1 MGKNKLQGNNAKQ
14 YYLHIEGMDL
24 AGKSTV
30 SNKIAD
36 KSVLEWVINDKKL
49 NQSNPLYDFAL
60 EQGKKNIYN
69 SDIMGYLYL
78 AALMEDLR
86 TFKHETNIIQDST
99 LLLRSLNYYKTLGK
113 NDDLVHA
120 FASLVSKHPK
130 PNKSFYLTADINTR
144 RNRLENRILSTPK
157 KITTI
162 DMLIKNDPKK
172 FMWVDKSLMD
182 LSVNYF
188 NSYIIDTSKMSDTE
202 VVEKIMDIC
211 SLKRKP

>member
-1 MGKNKLQGNNAKQ
+1 MGKNKLQGNTKR
-14 YYLHIEGMDL
+14 YFLHIEGMDL

-60 EQGKKNIYN
+60 EQGEKNIYN

-78 AALMEDLR
+78 VALMEDLR

-113 NDDLVHA
+113 NDDLVRA

-172 FMWVDKSLMD
+172 FIWLDKSLMD

-188 NSYIIDTSKMSDTE
+188 NSYIIDTSKMSETE

>member
-1 MGKNKLQGNNAKQ
+1 MDTNKLQGDTKH
-14 YYLHIEGMDL
+14 YFLHIEGMDL
-24 AGKSTV
+24 AGKSTI

-36 KSVLEWVINDKKL
+36 NSVLEWVINDKKL

-60 EQGKKNIYN
+60 EQGKKDIHN
-69 SDIMGYLYL
+69 SDTMGYLYL

-86 TFKHETNIIQDST
+86 IFKHETNIIQDST

-113 NDDLVHA
+113 NDDLVNA
-120 FASLVSKHPK
+120 FSLLVLKHPK

-157 KITTI
+157 KITTM

-172 FMWVDKSLMD
+172 FIWLDKSLMD